1 MNEEADLTIDDLV
14 LFCIART
21 VFTSEATLWANYE
34 RICRINR
41 CLALPGQ
48 CKAALRRLQDA
59 GKIVFVKGK
68 GVKQA

>member
-1 MNEEADLTIDDLV
+1 MNDDLTIDDLV
-14 LFCIART
+14 LACIART
-21 VFTSEATLWANYE
+21 TYTSETTLWTKYE
-34 RICRINR
+34 RICLPHD

-48 CKAALRRLQDA
+48 CKAALTRLKAA